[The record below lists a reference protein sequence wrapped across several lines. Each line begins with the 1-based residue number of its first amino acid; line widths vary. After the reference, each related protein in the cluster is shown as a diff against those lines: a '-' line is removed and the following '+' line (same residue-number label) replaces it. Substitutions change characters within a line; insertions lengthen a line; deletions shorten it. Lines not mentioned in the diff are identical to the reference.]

1 MKKKSY
7 FADKQQEVDITS
19 LRAGQEVS
27 PVGRSG
33 SGSAG
38 IGSAI
43 LSKDGASVVDRASIN
58 TSISSGN
65 RHIHGH
71 GSGGIGNTTGKKTV
85 NEITHSNT
93 IEEKPSES
101 MSQISGFRRTLSH
114 TNSLAGGDHTPVP
127 KFGVNTEKESELA
140 EVRSKLDLGI
150 TSKLDPGMIKITI
163 WIASR

>member
-1 MKKKSY
+1 MKKKEFQKGFFFKNFATKLTLGSGETNEKKSY

-71 GSGGIGNTTGKKTV
+71 GHHAAN
-85 NEITHSNT
+85 
-93 IEEKPSES
+93 
-101 MSQISGFRRTLSH
+101 LSR
-114 TNSLAGGDHTPVP
+114 LV
-127 KFGVNTEKESELA
+127 
-140 EVRSKLDLGI
+140 
-150 TSKLDPGMIKITI
+150 M
-163 WIASR
+163 

>member
-1 MKKKSY
+1 M
-7 FADKQQEVDITS
+7 DITT
-19 LRAGQEVS
+19 LRSAQTDTSIS
-27 PVGRSG
+27 PVGPRSG
-33 SGSAG
+33 LGV
-38 IGSAI
+38 IGN
-43 LSKDGASVVDRASIN
+43 KDGATAGDMAP
-58 TSISSGN
+58 SISSGN

-127 KFGVNTEKESELA
+127 KFGVNAEKESELA
-140 EVRSKLDLGI
+140 EVRS
-150 TSKLDPGMIKITI
+150 
-163 WIASR
+163 R